1 MTRMLDLIEDYLF
14 LSGHP
19 FERLDGSVAGERR
32 QQVRA
37 TSSECGS
44 ACARGECTPSD
55 SLGR

>member
-1 MTRMLDLIEDYLF
+1 MLDLIEDYLF

-55 SLGR
+55 SFGR